1 MYFAH
6 ALKPNGESWAWGVN
20 ETGQLGRNNTT
31 VYSSPVAVVGNHA
44 FTDIAANNFSN
55 LNYGSCLGL
64 KIDGSVWAWG
74 YNPYGQLGTNNRTNY
89 SSPVSVVGSHVFI
102 RVRSGCNHSLFNKQ
116 DGSIWAC
123 GYNAT
128 GQLGD
133 NSITSR
139 SSPVLVVGSHSF
151 IRMAGSIGGWHSLA
165 LKANGQAWAWGY
177 NSDGQLGDGSQTDRS
192 SPVLVV
198 GSHSFIK
205 IAAGYLH
212 TLGLKA
218 DGTLWAWGDNSYGGL
233 GDGSR
238 TDRSSPVL
246 VVGSHSFIDIKAS
259 NRFSLALKAN
269 GQIWS
274 WGNNANAALGTN
286 NLTSYSSPVLV
297 VGGHSFIL
305 MSTGREHCQALKAN
319 GEVWSWGIGSWGDI
333 GNNTTFSYSSPVLVV
348 GSHVF
353 TNLMNNNIYDLGIP
367 IITDIEDEKFLTTE
381 TDITIS
387 GMLFLASQEI
397 GKVEIGDNIV
407 YASAVKNQLT
417 INSWS
422 DTSINV
428 DMSLGI
434 VPEGSLWIFVTNSD
448 SATSIGFPVFVSNVL
463 TWGKETIGAT
473 NTAFTDSVRVMGG
486 TSPDLDNM
494 ILRGV
499 AYHFGTNH
507 VTQLRLAVYSGG
519 DLAAGPAGA
528 NLLNDFGLTTGSAT
542 NAWFIKEYLGPDIV
556 IPKNTSL
563 WISMKA
569 NEATS
574 NITLSSTAGVEFQ
587 SARGRWNSVSVSTDE
602 TVAYPATWPD
612 DAGSFQNY
620 WYDVYLLYSIKQ
632 TFFGIRLKAD
642 SSQSLASVSN
652 FTPSANCSVSFWINN
667 FDARAVGGYILGHS
681 ANWKIYMTTGRKIV
695 NLLNGGTAF
704 LSVRSMNVGT
714 LYHVVMT
721 RASNNSRKIY
731 INSVLDNSDSAGNG
745 ATGAAVLYIGMKEDS
760 TLYFDGFLE
769 DIRIYNR
776 VLTLSEIQTM
786 YACPGMDN
794 IVYGL
799 LNRYLLNESHQGA
812 TASGASFIKDCGPS
826 QINMT
831 PANSPEYTGSRIRT
845 RKFL

>member
-116 DGSIWAC
+116 DGSIWVC

-133 NSITSR
+133 NSTTSR

>member
-6 ALKPNGESWAWGVN
+6 ALKSNGESWAWGVN
-20 ETGQLGRNNTT
+20 ETGQLGKNNVT
-31 VYSSPVAVVGNHA
+31 VYSSPVAVVGWHA
-44 FTDIAANNFSN
+44 FIDVAANNYSN

-64 KIDGSVWAWG
+64 KIDGTAWAWG
-74 YNPYGQLGTNNRTNY
+74 YNPYGQLGTGNRTNY
-89 SSPVSVVGSHVFI
+89 SSPVSVIGSHVFI
-102 RVRSGCNHSLFNKQ
+102 RVRSGCNHSLFHKA

-128 GQLGD
+128 GQLGN
-133 NSITSR
+133 NSTTSR
-139 SSPVLVVGSHSF
+139 SSPVLVVGGHSF
-151 IRMAGSIGGWHSLA
+151 TRMAGSIGGWHSLA
-165 LKANGQAWAWGY
+165 LKANGECWTWGW
-177 NSDGQLGDGSQTDRS
+177 NSNGQLGDGTITDRS

-198 GSHSFIK
+198 GGHSFIK
-205 IAAGYLH
+205 VAAGYLH
-212 TLGLKA
+212 SLGLKA
-218 DGTLWAWGDNSYGGL
+218 DGSVWAWGDNTSGGL
-233 GDGSR
+233 GNNSR

-259 NRFSLALKAN
+259 NLFSLGLKAN

-274 WGNNANAALGTN
+274 WGYNGNAALGTN

-297 VGGHSFIL
+297 VGSHSFIL
-305 MSTGREHCQALKAN
+305 MSTGREHCQALKEN

-333 GNNTTFSYSSPVLVV
+333 GNGTTFSYSSPVLVI
-348 GSHVF
+348 GNHVF
-353 TNLMNNNIYDLGIP
+353 SNLMNNSSYDLGIP
-367 IITDIEDEKFLTTE
+367 IITNIDNEKFLTNQTN
-381 TDITIS
+381 ITIS
-387 GMLFLASQEI
+387 GMLFLDVQGI
-397 GKVEIGDNIV
+397 GKVEIGDNII
-407 YASAVKNQLT
+407 YASATKNTLEV
-417 INSWS
+417 NSWS
-422 DTSINV
+422 GTSININ
-428 DMSLGI
+428 MSLGI
-434 VPEGSLWIFVTNSD
+434 VPEGSLWIFVTNND
-448 SATSIGFPVFVSNVL
+448 SVTSLGYPVFVSNVL

-473 NTAFTDSVRVMGG
+473 NTAFTDSTRVMGG
-486 TSPDLDNM
+486 TSPDIDNM
-494 ILRGV
+494 VLRGV
-499 AYHFGTNH
+499 AYHFGANH

-528 NLLNDFGLTTGSAT
+528 NLLHDFGLTTGSAT
-542 NAWFIKEYLGPDIV
+542 NAWFIKEYLGNDIL
-556 IPKNTSL
+556 IPKNAPL

-574 NITLSSTAGVEFQ
+574 NITLSSIAGVEFQ

-602 TVAYPATWPD
+602 AVAYPATWPD

-620 WYDVYLLYSIKQ
+620 WYDVYLLYSIQ
-632 TFFGIRLKAD
+632 LGFYGIRLKAD
-642 SSQSLASVSN
+642 STQSLASVSN

-667 FDARAVGGYILGHS
+667 FDARAIGGYILGHS

-704 LSVRSMNVGT
+704 LSVRSINVGT

-721 RASNNSRKIY
+721 RASDNSRKIY
-731 INSVLDNSDSAGNG
+731 INGILDNSDSAGNG

-760 TLYFDGFLE
+760 TLYFDGYLE

-776 VLTLSEIQTM
+776 VLSLQEIQTI

-799 LNRYLLNESHQGA
+799 LNRFMLNESHQGA
-812 TASGASFIKDCGPS
+812 TAGGAGFIKDCGSS

-831 PANSPEYTGSRIRT
+831 PANSPEYTGSRIRS
-845 RKFL
+845 KGFI